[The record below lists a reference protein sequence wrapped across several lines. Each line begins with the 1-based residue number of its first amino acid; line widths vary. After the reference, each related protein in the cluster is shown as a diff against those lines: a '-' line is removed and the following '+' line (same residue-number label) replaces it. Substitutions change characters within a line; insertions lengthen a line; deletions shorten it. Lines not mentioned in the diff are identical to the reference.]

1 MTLIKLNKPEKAGQ
15 HHGRFLPMFDE
26 VFNDFFGGSPING
39 NFFNKSAAVNIKEDE
54 KNYRLEFAA
63 PGFEKEEFK
72 INLENQVLTVSAE
85 KKSESKEDG
94 KDFTR
99 REFAYS
105 SFQRSFN
112 LPESVNEDAIKAE
125 YKNGI
130 LHVSIPKK
138 EEDKKNKKE
147 ISVE

>member
-1 MTLIKLNKPEKAGQ
+1 MTLIKLNKPVKAGQ
-15 HHGRFLPMFDE
+15 PQGRFLPMFDE

-85 KKSESKEDG
+85 KKSKSKEDG
-94 KDFTR
+94 TDFTR

-130 LHVSIPKK
+130 LHVNIPKR
-138 EEDKKNKKE
+138 EEEKKNKKE